1 MQEQA
6 RVAMEDKLAVLTT
19 GLQKQAGKKSSR
31 RLEDAIA
38 NLQSL
43 ERQSAIMQSPMIH
56 RSPSPRRPAAATGG
70 TPGSATRHDA
80 EGLVSMRQRLAEME
94 ERARERTRRQQQ
106 QPMTPMTPMTPP
118 QQQQR
123 DLTVSSTKRPDAE
136 QSAEMQAAKQAM
148 LSALC
153 AGADTSSEELE
164 QAVSALKKLV
174 DEADSRDSPGV
185 AEATVMLGAARTQLR
200 RLQSS

>member
-1 MQEQA
+1 M
-6 RVAMEDKLAVLTT
+6 AMEDKLAVLTT

-56 RSPSPRRPAAATGG
+56 RSPSPRRLAAATGG

-106 QPMTPMTPMTPP
+106 QPMTPMAPMTPP

>member
-1 MQEQA
+1 M
-6 RVAMEDKLAVLTT
+6 AMEDKLAVLTT

>member
-1 MQEQA
+1 M
-6 RVAMEDKLAVLTT
+6 AMEDKLAVLTT

-106 QPMTPMTPMTPP
+106 QPMTPMAPMTPP

>member
-1 MQEQA
+1 
-6 RVAMEDKLAVLTT
+6 
-19 GLQKQAGKKSSR
+19 
-31 RLEDAIA
+31 
-38 NLQSL
+38 
-43 ERQSAIMQSPMIH
+43 
-56 RSPSPRRPAAATGG
+56 
-70 TPGSATRHDA
+70 
-80 EGLVSMRQRLAEME
+80 MRQRLAEME